1 LRFRTGTAFDVDA
14 MLQLILAIV
23 MRRLLTA
30 IPTLLMLSLVVFV
43 VLRLLPVD
51 PLAMM
56 LPPSATAADAAALR
70 QQLGFDRPI
79 PVQFLIW
86 LGEAGRGSL
95 GNSIN
100 FHQPVITLIRSAVP
114 ATIELAVMG
123 LLLALVISIP
133 GGVLAYMLY
142 KRQREILADLT
153 VTLLQSVPSFLWA
166 LLLILVFGVLWP
178 VLPFSGRVE
187 QNVTLPGITGFAL
200 IDLLITGQFV
210 AWLGA
215 WSHLL
220 LPALALALSF
230 APLVIRVL
238 RSGLIEAA
246 GEPYVEVA
254 RLRGLS
260 ETRILWRHMLKNAAL
275 PTVTMI
281 GVQFGFLF
289 GGALLVE
296 MIFGFPGVGNLMV
309 QAVKGNDLPLI
320 QGIALLFCVLMLAI
334 NAVVDVLYAVLN
346 PRLRTM

>member
-1 LRFRTGTAFDVDA
+1 VTGAEFDVEA
-14 MLQLILAIV
+14 MLQLTVAIV

-56 LPPSATAADAAALR
+56 LPPSATAADSAALR
-70 QQLGFDRPI
+70 QQLGFDKPI

-86 LGEAGRGSL
+86 LWDAMRGSL

-100 FHQPVITLIRSAVP
+100 FREPVTTLMLAAIP
-114 ATIELAVMG
+114 ATIELALAG
-123 LLLALVISIP
+123 LLLALMISIP
-133 GGVLAYMLY
+133 GGVLAYVLY
-142 KRQREILADLT
+142 RRQRETAADLG

-166 LLLILVFGVLWP
+166 LLLIIVFGVLWP
-178 VLPFSGRVE
+178 VLPFSGRVD
-187 QNVTLPGITGFAL
+187 QDVTLPGITGFVL
-200 IDLLITGQFV
+200 IDLLLTGQFQ

-215 WSHLL
+215 LSHLL

-238 RSGLIEAA
+238 RSSLIDAA
-246 GEPYVEVA
+246 NEPYVEVA

-260 ETRILWRHMLKNAAL
+260 ESRILWRHMLKNAAL
-275 PTVTMI
+275 PTITMI

-289 GGALLVE
+289 SSALLVE

-334 NAVVDVLYAVLN
+334 NAVVDVLYALLN
-346 PRLRTM
+346 PRLRNP

>member
-1 LRFRTGTAFDVDA
+1 MF
-14 MLQLILAIV
+14 QLILAIV
-23 MRRLLTA
+23 ARRLLVA
-30 IPTLLMLSLVVFV
+30 VPTLLLLSLVVFV

-56 LPPSATAADAAALR
+56 LPASATPADAAALR
-70 QQLGFDRPI
+70 QQLGFDKPI

-86 LGEAGRGSL
+86 LWDAVRGSL

-100 FHQPVITLIRSAVP
+100 FRQPVLTLMVAAIP
-114 ATIELAVMG
+114 ATIELALTG
-123 LLLALVISIP
+123 LLLALLISIP
-133 GGVLAYMLY
+133 GGVIAYVLY
-142 KRQREILADLT
+142 ARKREAAADMV
-153 VTLLQSVPSFLWA
+153 VTLLQSIPSFLWA
-166 LLLILVFGVLWP
+166 LMLIIVFGVLWP
-178 VLPFSGRVE
+178 VLPFTGRVGQE
-187 QNVTLPGITGFAL
+187 VTLPGITGLAL
-200 IDLLITGQFV
+200 VDLLLTGQPQ
-210 AWLGA
+210 AWLSA
-215 WSHLL
+215 LSHLF

-238 RSGLIEAA
+238 RSGLIDAA
-246 GEPYVEVA
+246 NEPYVEVA

-320 QGIALLFCVLMLAI
+320 QGIALLFCVLTLTI
-334 NAVVDVLYAVLN
+334 NAIVDVLYALLN
-346 PRLRTM
+346 PRLRTL

>member
-1 LRFRTGTAFDVDA
+1 MF
-14 MLQLILAIV
+14 QLIVVIV
-23 MRRLLTA
+23 MRRLLVA
-30 IPTLLMLSLVVFV
+30 IPTLLLLSLVVFV

-56 LPPSATAADAAALR
+56 LPASATAADAAALR
-70 QQLGFDRPI
+70 QQLGFDKPV

-86 LGEAGRGSL
+86 LWEAVRGSL

-100 FHQPVITLIRSAVP
+100 FRQPVLTLMLAAIP
-114 ATIELAVMG
+114 ATIELAFTG
-123 LLLALVISIP
+123 LLLALLISIP
-133 GGVLAYMLY
+133 GGVIAYVLY
-142 KRQREILADLT
+142 ARKREAAADLV
-153 VTLLQSVPSFLWA
+153 VTLLQSIPSFLWA
-166 LLLILVFGVLWP
+166 LLLIIVFGVLWP
-178 VLPFSGRVE
+178 VLPFTGRVGQE
-187 QNVTLPGITGFAL
+187 VSLPGITGLAL
-200 IDLLITGQFV
+200 VDLLLTGQFQ
-210 AWLGA
+210 AWLSA
-215 WSHLL
+215 LSHLF

-238 RSGLIEAA
+238 RSGLIAA
-246 GEPYVEVA
+246 ADEPYVEVA
-254 RLRGLS
+254 RLRGVS

-320 QGIALLFCVLMLAI
+320 QGIALLFCVLTLAI
-334 NAVVDVLYAVLN
+334 NAVVDVLYALLN
-346 PRLRTM
+346 PRLRSL